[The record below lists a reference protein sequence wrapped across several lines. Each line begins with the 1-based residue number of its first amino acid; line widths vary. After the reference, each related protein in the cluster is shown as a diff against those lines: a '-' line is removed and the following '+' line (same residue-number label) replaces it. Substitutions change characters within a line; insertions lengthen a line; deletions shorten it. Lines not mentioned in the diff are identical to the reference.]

1 MSCFAYFHKGTKDP
15 QGTIFTVTL
24 NTKYQKKI
32 FYEIYKKIEGKFK
45 KIMPGDLSLTFPLYI
60 VPKNK
65 QNLH

>member
-24 NTKYQKKI
+24 ATRYQNKI

-45 KIMPGDLSLTFPLYI
+45 MVMQCMLEDLSLRFPLDL
-60 VPKNK
+60 VPKN
-65 QNLH
+65 